1 MDSLND
7 PNVREEVKKM
17 MADPDFRGKIE
28 KLKKDPK
35 FMENMAD
42 AKKVM
47 ESEAYVE
54 AEPQVPPDYSDQKR
68 NVEVGLKGLGEMSK
82 DPKLLAEAM
91 ESLKDPEIAKEV
103 QKMMAGTY
111 FSLHLFFL
119 CLFLFTSLDADSL
132 YCIVDPEFQAEMKK
146 LTDSPQFKKMQ
157 EKSEDVME
165 GLEQDPVKLKMLQK
179 QMEEMMGK

>member
-119 CLFLFTSLDADSL
+119 CLFL
-132 YCIVDPEFQAEMKK
+132 
-146 LTDSPQFKKMQ
+146 LT
-157 EKSEDVME
+157 
-165 GLEQDPVKLKMLQK
+165 
-179 QMEEMMGK
+179 